1 MHRENTYNDPALL
14 ELVAGGDEQAFAQ
27 LIRIYWRMVYSRAL
41 AWLRSAAEA
50 EELTQDVFLRVW
62 TNRGK
67 LTELE
72 RFEDWLFIIARNA
85 TLSALRVKLS
95 RPTFQAEQDAEEH
108 RLRPDLWTEGRE
120 RYEILL
126 EGIRLLPVKRQEVFR
141 LSRLEG
147 LTHEQIAE
155 RLGIHKD
162 TVAQYIVKAVAF
174 LRGYLREH
182 LGDSLLVILLL
193 GAYF

>member
-1 MHRENTYNDPALL
+1 M
-14 ELVAGGDEQAFAQ
+14 
-27 LIRIYWRMVYSRAL
+27 YWRMVYSLAL

-62 TNRGK
+62 TNREK
-67 LTELE
+67 LKELE

-95 RPTFQAEQDAEEH
+95 RPAFLAEQDAEEH

-126 EGIRLLPVKRQEVFR
+126 EGIGLLPAKRQEVFR

-162 TVAQYIVKAVAF
+162 TVAQYIVKAVVF
-174 LRGYLREH
+174 LRGYLQEH

>member
-1 MHRENTYNDPALL
+1 LHRENTYNDPAFL

-27 LIRIYWRMVYSRAL
+27 LIRVYWRMVYSHTL

-50 EELTQDVFLRVW
+50 EELTQDIFMRVW
-62 TNRGK
+62 TSREK
-67 LTELE
+67 LNQVES
-72 RFEDWLFIIARNA
+72 FEDWLFIIVRNA
-85 TLSALRVKLS
+85 AVSALRVKLS
-95 RPTFQAEQDAEEH
+95 RPAFLEEQDAEEH
-108 RLRPDLWTEGRE
+108 RLRPDLRMEVRE
-120 RYEILL
+120 RYAILL
-126 EGIRLLPVKRQEVFR
+126 EGIRLLPEKRQEVFR

-147 LTHEQIAE
+147 LTHEQIAD

-182 LGDSLLVILLL
+182 LGDAFLVILLL

>member
-1 MHRENTYNDPALL
+1 
-14 ELVAGGDEQAFAQ
+14 
-27 LIRIYWRMVYSRAL
+27 MVYSRAL

-85 TLSALRVKLS
+85 TLSALRVKLN

>member
-1 MHRENTYNDPALL
+1 M

-27 LIRIYWRMVYSRAL
+27 LIRVYWRMVYSHTL

-50 EELTQDVFLRVW
+50 EELTQDIFMRVW
-62 TNRGK
+62 TSREK
-67 LTELE
+67 LKQVES
-72 RFEDWLFIIARNA
+72 FEDWLFIIVRNA
-85 TLSALRVKLS
+85 AVSALRVKLS
-95 RPTFQAEQDAEEH
+95 RPAFLEEQDAEEH
-108 RLRPDLWTEGRE
+108 RLRPDLRMEGRE

-126 EGIRLLPVKRQEVFR
+126 EGIRLLPEKRQEVFR

-147 LTHEQIAE
+147 LTHEQIAD

-182 LGDSLLVILLL
+182 LGDTFLVILLL